1 MRQLVNVNNVDVPS
15 SDYPKGRVRDKVGST
30 LGTEYSEILHGDI
43 IQFFQKLII
52 DGSITE
58 NDLPD
63 NVSNG
68 YQLLQAL
75 NLKIK
80 ETSKAS
86 TVVDLDFVGVFSAGV
101 YNISS
106 ESYDRMM
113 YVSSGGTVSAD
124 YELFCEFSGEQ
135 IGRINEYASVSFLLP
150 ANTPAIV
157 EHQSGTGS
165 LTVRSQKIGI

>member
-106 ESYDRMM
+106 ES
-113 YVSSGGTVSAD
+113 
-124 YELFCEFSGEQ
+124 
-135 IGRINEYASVSFLLP
+135 
-150 ANTPAIV
+150 
-157 EHQSGTGS
+157 
-165 LTVRSQKIGI
+165 